1 MTSNKDTVEL
11 SAIDGA
17 TSTEEGTKKSFAETL
32 KHSDLWKHR
41 GSMTLSNEIFIPEV
55 VARINKGKNVTIPLR
70 GYSMRPFLEDRRDSA
85 VLVKVKHPL
94 EIGDVVLG
102 QLPDGR
108 YALHRIISIADGKI
122 QMLGDG
128 NLTPDPVIT
137 EDKVLA
143 SAYSFYR
150 KGRTVPDLVEG
161 RKFKIY
167 SWCWMKLRPLR
178 RYLLYIYRKTL
189 KIW

>member
-1 MTSNKDTVEL
+1 MAESP
-11 SAIDGA
+11 A
-17 TSTEEGTKKSFAETL
+17 FAETL
-32 KHSDLWKHR
+32 KHSDLWNQR
-41 GSMTLSNEIFIPEV
+41 VSMTLNNDIFIPEV
-55 VARINKGKNVTIPLR
+55 VARVNQDKNVTIPLR

-94 EIGDVVLG
+94 RVGDVVLG

-108 YALHRIISIADGKI
+108 YALHRIIGIGDGMI

-137 EDKVLA
+137 EDNVLA

-150 KGRTVPDLVEG
+150 KGRTTPDLVTG
-161 RKFKIY
+161 RKFRIY
-167 SWCWMKLRPLR
+167 SSCWMKLRPLR

-189 KIW
+189 KLW